1 MEISLISYIPA
12 FLGGALLLGLPITNK
27 IGLLFGVYLVRM

>member
-1 MEISLISYIPA
+1 MAISLVSYIPS

-27 IGLLFGVYLVRM
+27 MGLLFGVYLVRM